1 MYINVHKYSSAHLL
15 GERLTPILFMYLHLH
30 IRIILPEIS
39 RKENKIIVAKCLIT
53 VALCGS
59 SLNEV
64 IYIWS
69 EIFFLMRTG
78 YLIVNFKAN

>member
-1 MYINVHKYSSAHLL
+1 M
-15 GERLTPILFMYLHLH
+15 TPILFMNVHLH

-69 EIFFLMRTG
+69 EFFLMRTG